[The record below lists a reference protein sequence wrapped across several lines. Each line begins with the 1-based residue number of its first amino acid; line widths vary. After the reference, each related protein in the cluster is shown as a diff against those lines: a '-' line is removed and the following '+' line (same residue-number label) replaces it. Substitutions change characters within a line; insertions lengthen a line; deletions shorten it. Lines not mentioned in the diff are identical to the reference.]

1 MPVVKKLI
9 FVYNT
14 NKIVVSGIFEG
25 FQKLLKPQNQF
36 CHLRSLTY
44 GIFSEKRLCKK
55 FRKSNG
61 IEFQFLHKNQ
71 FLKQYRSKWLPKYQF
86 PVVLMASESGLEIF
100 LGENEIKQC
109 ENLSDLIDTIQ
120 ERLTLY

>member
-1 MPVVKKLI
+1 MGFFLKSDCGKNSKKILPLI
-9 FVYNT
+9 FEILY
-14 NKIVVSGIFEG
+14 
-25 FQKLLKPQNQF
+25 
-36 CHLRSLTY
+36 
-44 GIFSEKRLCKK
+44 
-55 FRKSNG
+55 
-61 IEFQFLHKNQ
+61 KNE

-109 ENLSDLIDTIQ
+109 ENLSDLIGAIQ